1 MNREIFLKKL
11 IRYGLLTIL
20 AIIVFVLGGR
30 VVTGKGCS
38 SCAGKG
44 ICSGNTDCNKYKV
57 R

>member
-30 VVTGKGCS
+30 VVTGKDCS

-44 ICSGNTDCNKYKV
+44 ICNGKTDCKKY
-57 R
+57 